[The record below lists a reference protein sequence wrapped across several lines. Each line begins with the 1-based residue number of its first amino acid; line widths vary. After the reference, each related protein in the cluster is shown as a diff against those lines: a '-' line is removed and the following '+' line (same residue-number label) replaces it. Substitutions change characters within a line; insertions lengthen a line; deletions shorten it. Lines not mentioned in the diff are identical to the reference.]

1 MRHPFASKFNDSIEC
16 LMIMPEPSPKHRVLA
31 GLAGVA
37 RALGNEHR
45 LEIIEH
51 LAQGERSVEALAAMV
66 GLPVANASQHLQQL
80 RRGGVVVARREGR
93 QIVYRLA
100 DGPVVGAVSLL
111 RQIAE
116 LNLAEVRTVVS
127 DYYSNMDALEPVTND
142 ELLLRLQSGTAMLL
156 DVRPQAEFDAGH
168 IPGALNLPLA
178 TLEARIAEIGRE
190 REIVAYCR
198 GPYCILSF
206 EAVRLLRGKG
216 YRVRRLDLGF
226 PEWRAEG
233 RPIETGSIESDPSRG
248 GPG

>member
-1 MRHPFASKFNDSIEC
+1 MA
-16 LMIMPEPSPKHRVLA
+16 EPSPKRRVLA

-51 LAQGERSVEALAAMV
+51 LAQGERSVEALAAVV

-100 DGPVVGAVSLL
+100 DGPVVAAVTLL
-111 RQIAE
+111 RQIAV
-116 LNLAEVRTVVS
+116 LNLAEVRTVVA

-142 ELLLRLQSGTAMLL
+142 ELLLRLESGTATLL
-156 DVRPQAEFDAGH
+156 DVRPRAEFDAGH

-178 TLEARIAEIGRE
+178 TLEARIAEIGSE
-190 REIVAYCR
+190 HEIVAYCR

-233 RPIETGSIESDPSRG
+233 RPIETGETPPGCRASD
-248 GPG
+248 